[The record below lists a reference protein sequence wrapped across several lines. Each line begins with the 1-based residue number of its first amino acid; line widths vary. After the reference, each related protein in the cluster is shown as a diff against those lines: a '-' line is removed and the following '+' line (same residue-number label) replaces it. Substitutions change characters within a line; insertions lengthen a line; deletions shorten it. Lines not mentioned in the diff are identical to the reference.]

1 MNHQAQ
7 SVRQDA
13 ILVVPTLNRYDGLLR
28 LVQSVEQGSVLP
40 REYLVIDNGGSLIDF
55 LRAENKPL
63 PRGRTRIVVPGKN
76 MGVAASW
83 NLGLERGEELT
94 ILAADDCTVEANTL
108 IELFNMADSMPNEGF
123 FSPMTQNPNHSEW
136 SFFMQRKSLVDHV
149 GLYDEVFWPGYF
161 EDDDYRRRMLLSGF
175 VPCRPKAAR
184 IKHIG
189 GATSTQFDRKT
200 LFQSN
205 LDRYVA
211 KWGGQVGRERVSR
224 PANPIVREK
233 MADAKM
239 VLV

>member
-1 MNHQAQ
+1 MNYQAQ

-28 LVQSVEQGSVLP
+28 LVQSVEQGSVMP

-63 PRGRTRIVVPGKN
+63 PRGRTRIVMPGRN
-76 MGVAASW
+76 IGVAASW

-94 ILAADDCTVEANTL
+94 ILAADDCIVEKNTL
-108 IELFNMADSMPNEGF
+108 AELFDTADFMPNEGF
-123 FSPMTQNPNHSEW
+123 FSPTTENPHHSEW
-136 SFFMQRKSLVDHV
+136 SFFMQRKSIVDHV

-161 EDDDYRRRMLLSGF
+161 EDNDYRRRMLLSGF
-175 VPCRPKAAR
+175 MPCRPERAR
-184 IKHIG
+184 VRHIG

-200 LFQSN
+200 LFDSN
-205 LDRYVA
+205 FDRYVA
-211 KWGGQVGRERVSR
+211 KWGGPVGGERVLR
-224 PANPIVREK
+224 PASPIVRDK